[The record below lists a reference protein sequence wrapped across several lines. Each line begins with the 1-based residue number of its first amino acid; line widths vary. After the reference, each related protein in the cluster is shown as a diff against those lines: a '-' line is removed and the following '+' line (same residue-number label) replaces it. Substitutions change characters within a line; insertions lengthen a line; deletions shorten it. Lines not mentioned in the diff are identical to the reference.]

1 MKILTT
7 LLISSSL
14 LLASTSFINYEDET
28 NPKIE
33 IKKETKI
40 KKKRNMSSSLPKY
53 ETKTL
58 KNGLQIVVIPLKN
71 STNVV
76 STDIFYKVGSRN
88 EVMGKTGIA
97 HMLEHMN
104 FKSTKNLPAGQFD
117 REVKSIGGVNNA
129 STSFDYTHY
138 YIKSSTDNLS
148 KSIEL
153 YAELMQN
160 LNLKDKEF
168 QPERDVVAEERRWRT
183 ENSPLGYLY
192 FAMFNN
198 AYVYHPY
205 HWTPIGFM
213 NDIQTWTIKDIKDF
227 HKTYYQPN
235 NAILMVTGDV
245 DPKEVFKK
253 AKRAFKDIKNAVPE
267 VPDVL
272 AVEPEQDGAK
282 RIMIKRDSEVEMIAI
297 TFHIPNFQDKDQV
310 TLSMISEILFSGK
323 SSRLYKELIDK
334 QRLVNSIY
342 AYNMENID
350 PGLFIFLASCNP
362 GVKAET
368 VEAEIVKQIELIKSN
383 KVTKAEIEKV
393 KINTKADFIY
403 SLESSTSV
411 ANLFGSYLVRGDLEP
426 LLSYEDDITKIT
438 ADKVKEI
445 ANKYFDFDKSTTLIL
460 KKGK

>member
-1 MKILTT
+1 M
-7 LLISSSL
+7 
-14 LLASTSFINYEDET
+14 A
-28 NPKIE
+28 
-33 IKKETKI
+33 
-40 KKKRNMSSSLPKY
+40 SSLPHY

-58 KNGLQIVVIPLKN
+58 KNGLQVVVIPLEN
-71 STNVV
+71 STNVI

-88 EVMGKTGIA
+88 EIMGKTGIA

-104 FKSTKNLPAGQFD
+104 FKSTKNLPAGEFD
-117 REVKSIGGVNNA
+117 KEVKNIGGVNNA

-148 KSIEL
+148 KSLSL

-160 LNLKDKEF
+160 LNLKDDEF

-192 FAMFNN
+192 FSLFNN

-245 DPKEVFKK
+245 DAKEVFKK
-253 AKRAFKDIKNAVPE
+253 AEAKFAHIKNGTKIPE
-267 VPDVL
+267 FKF
-272 AVEPEQDGAK
+272 VEPPQDGAK
-282 RIMIKRDSEVEMIAI
+282 RVIIHKESEVELLAIA
-297 TFHIPNFQDKDQV
+297 FHIPDFKSKDQV
-310 TLSMISEILFSGK
+310 TLSVISEILYSGK
-323 SSRLYKELIDK
+323 SSRLYKELVDK
-334 QRLVNSIY
+334 RHLVNQVY

-350 PGLFIFLASCNP
+350 PGLFIFLASCNS
-362 GVKAET
+362 GVKAED
-368 VEAEIVKQIELIKSN
+368 VEKILIEQIELMKNS
-383 KVTKAEIEKV
+383 KVTKAELEKV

-403 SLESSTSV
+403 SLESSSSV
-411 ANLFGSYLVRGDLEP
+411 ANLFGSYLVRGDLAP
-426 LLSYEDDITKIT
+426 LLTYEEDIN
-438 ADKVKEI
+438 KVTSKEVLEV
-445 ANKYFDFDKSTTLIL
+445 ANKYFDFTKSTTIIL
-460 KKGK
+460 KK

>member
-1 MKILTT
+1 MKIL
-7 LLISSSL
+7 SSIILTSSI
-14 LLASTSFINYEDET
+14 LLASTNFINYENAT
-28 NPKIE
+28 SPKVKTTTKTK
-33 IKKETKI
+33 KKEI
-40 KKKRNMSSSLPKY
+40 QNMSSSLPKY

-71 STNVV
+71 STNVI

-117 REVKSIGGVNNA
+117 KEVKGIGGVNNA

-138 YIKSSTDNLS
+138 YIKSSTDNLA
-148 KSIEL
+148 KSLSL

-168 QPERDVVAEERRWRT
+168 QPERNVVAEERRWRT

-213 NDIQTWTIKDIKDF
+213 NDIQTWSIEDIRDF

-245 DPKEVFKK
+245 DAKEVFKK
-253 AKRAFKDIKNAVPE
+253 AKKEFGNIKNAVKE
-267 VPDVL
+267 VPKVL

-297 TFHIPNFQDKDQV
+297 TFHIPDFKDKDQV
-310 TLSMISEILFSGK
+310 TLSVISEILFSGK
-323 SSRLYKELIDK
+323 SSRLYKKLVDEK
-334 QRLVNSIY
+334 RMVNSVY

-362 GVKAET
+362 NVKAQD
-368 VEAEIVKQIELIKSN
+368 VEAELIEQIELMK
-383 KVTKAEIEKV
+383 KKPVTKAEIDKV

-411 ANLFGSYLVRGDLEP
+411 ANLFGSYLVRGDLTP
-426 LLSYEDDITKIT
+426 LLTYESDVEKVTAKKIQE
-438 ADKVKEI
+438 V
-445 ANKYFDFDKSTTLIL
+445 ANKYFDFNKSTTLIL
-460 KKGK
+460 KK

>member
-1 MKILTT
+1 M
-7 LLISSSL
+7 
-14 LLASTSFINYEDET
+14 A
-28 NPKIE
+28 
-33 IKKETKI
+33 
-40 KKKRNMSSSLPKY
+40 SSLPKY

-71 STNVV
+71 STNVI

-117 REVKSIGGVNNA
+117 KEVKGIGGVNNA

-148 KSIEL
+148 KSLSL

-198 AYVYHPY
+198 AYTYHPY

-245 DPKEVFKK
+245 NAKEVFKK
-253 AKRAFKDIKNAVPE
+253 AKKEFGGIKNGTKIPE
-267 VPDVL
+267 FKF
-272 AVEPEQDGAK
+272 VEPEQDGPK
-282 RIMIKRDSEVEMIAI
+282 RVTIHRDSEVEMIAI
-297 TFHIPNFQDKDQV
+297 TFHIPDFKHKDQV
-310 TLSMISEILFSGK
+310 TLSVISEILFSGK
-323 SSRLYKELIDK
+323 SSRLYKELVDK
-334 QRLVNSIY
+334 KHMVNSVY

-350 PGLFIFLASCNP
+350 PGLFIFLATCNP
-362 GVKAET
+362 GVKAED
-368 VEAEIVKQIELIKSN
+368 VEKELIEQIELIKN
-383 KVTKAEIEKV
+383 EKVDKKEIEKV

-411 ANLFGSYLVRGDLEP
+411 ANLFGSYLVRGDLTP
-426 LLSYEDDITKIT
+426 LLTYEEDVKKIT
-438 ADKVKEI
+438 VKKVQDV